1 MLHSFRGPGDL
12 LMIDRLRTLPAKLIV
27 EHLRRLRPLVIRA
40 WFWLAAQ
47 ADDLEEKRRCL
58 NAVLELDPE
67 NEPATL
73 ALLVFDQR
81 RPTS

>member
-1 MLHSFRGPGDL
+1 
-12 LMIDRLRTLPAKLIV
+12 MIDRLRTLPAKLIV